1 MGVKTDPV
9 DEGSDDDL
17 LVLDA
22 PDDDTDA
29 EAGEAPGAEDGD
41 GEVSADDGAEAA
53 AEAEADEVVVT
64 IGDAQ
69 PADEEPEARAPEWV
83 RDLRKTNRELVRKLR
98 ERDAEFERL
107 KGAPAQPAA
116 VVPGEKPTLDGCDY
130 DGDKFAAELEAWHSR
145 KQQADAQAAQARRAD
160 DEARTAWQA
169 KLDNYGKA
177 KAALKVR
184 DYEDAEAA
192 AQEVLSVVQQ
202 GVILNGASN
211 PARLV
216 YALGKNPTKAKELA
230 AITDPVKFA
239 FAAAA
244 LETQL
249 KTTPRK
255 SAPPPERRLSGSATG
270 ASATMGTNRKL
281 EALREQG
288 HKTGDMN
295 AYFEAKRKLQS
306 K

>member
-1 MGVKTDPV
+1 MGVKTDT
-9 DEGSDDDL
+9 DDTGTDDDL
-17 LVLDA
+17 MVLDE
-22 PDDDTDA
+22 PGDDGTDA
-29 EAGEAPGAEDGD
+29 EPGETLGAEDGD
-41 GEVSADDGAEAA
+41 AEGSADGAQPE
-53 AEAEADEVVVT
+53 EEIVVT

-98 ERDAEFERL
+98 ERDADFERL

-116 VVPGEKPTLDGCDY
+116 VVLGEKPTLDGCDY

-145 KQQADAQAAQARRAD
+145 KRAADDQAAQAKKAD
-160 DEARTAWQA
+160 DDARAAWQS
-169 KLDNYGKA
+169 KLADYGKA

-202 GVILNGASN
+202 GVILNGAAN
-211 PARLV
+211 PALLV
-216 YALGKNPTKAKELA
+216 YALGKNPAKAKELA
-230 AITDPVKFA
+230 AIADPVKFA

-295 AYFEAKRKLQS
+295 AYFEAKRRLQS